1 MKFLDGKYYSP
12 SKGETITSKRKRDC
26 KSQRTENEISSYFN
40 PSKRRLRDIKSDTMT
55 TPSRNCTEP
64 RTQRRQESHSPRVR
78 SPELLVYASP
88 GRPSPRSAMAEV
100 LRRKGVYSLPAN
112 LSSHKSN
119 SSSSSIQASVA
130 GGDSGGD
137 DDHSEY
143 SREGFQTRFR
153 ADVRGPAD
161 LSKGRNHEIITC
173 PSTDSH
179 IELIKNKNYC
189 RSEEEFTNT
198 EANGVEKNTKYTTK
212 QVPDATEPI
221 VMAKKMQGFRGRCT
235 PEPFRVR
242 EVNPTEESSVLRDL
256 RLTEIL

>member
-12 SKGETITSKRKRDC
+12 SKDETITSKRKRDC

-55 TPSRNCTEP
+55 TPSYNCTEP
-64 RTQRRQESHSPRVR
+64 RTQHRQESHSPGVR

-119 SSSSSIQASVA
+119 SSSNSVQASVA

-137 DDHSEY
+137 FDDHSEY

-161 LSKGRNHEIITC
+161 LSKGRNHEIITR
-173 PSTDSH
+173 PSIDSH
-179 IELIKNKNYC
+179 IELIKNNDC

-198 EANGVEKNTKYTTK
+198 KANGVEKNTKYTK
-212 QVPDATEPI
+212 QVPDTPEPI
-221 VMAKKMQGFRGRCT
+221 VMAKKTQGFRGRCT

-242 EVNPTEESSVLRDL
+242 EVNPTEESSIPRDL